1 MRLRLSAALA
11 SLALAAAPG
20 CERSAPP
27 PTPEAPSV
35 VLTDPP
41 PALPGA
47 GAAGPAAEGALPAG
61 HPPLD
66 GADRRPP
73 PGPVDPSTPLP
84 PGHPPITGGA
94 APAGAP
100 VAGGEAVAAEQGG
113 ELPLPL
119 EGSGGLSE
127 LAARTQKL
135 PEALRA
141 DFDLAFRLV
150 FTLERPKR
158 DAARAQPL
166 VDKLIAAPEVAAQAA
181 GHRLA
186 GYLAINRGFDSVAAL
201 ASYRKAVE
209 LDPNYGEAHYAL
221 SFTLAISDLAAG
233 KVHFE
238 RAVALG
244 VPDTRGLRGQ
254 FYGDAR

>member
-1 MRLRLSAALA
+1 MRLWLPATCSLVLSAITPA
-11 SLALAAAPG
+11 
-20 CERSAPP
+20 CERSAPA
-27 PTPEAPSV
+27 PTPEAPAV

-47 GAAGPAAEGALPAG
+47 AAPAEPPAGDLPPG
-61 HPPLD
+61 HPPLGD
-66 GADRRPP
+66 ADRKAA

-84 PGHPPITGGA
+84 PGHPPVTGGTA
-94 APAGAP
+94 ASGAP
-100 VAGGEAVAAEQGG
+100 VAGAAAVPAEEGV

-127 LAARTQKL
+127 LAVRVQML

-150 FTLERPKR
+150 FTIARQKR
-158 DAARAQPL
+158 DAARAQPI
-166 VDKLIAAPEVAAQAA
+166 VDTLIAAPEVAAKAA

-201 ASYRKAVE
+201 AAYRKAVE

-238 RAVALG
+238 RATALG

-254 FYGDAR
+254 FYGEGR